1 MRHLK
6 HLAALSAVILAAAGC
21 IYPFDPVVEGTDGR
35 LVVEGDIHVGSVSDF
50 SFSRVYP
57 IGDEEITLSAPVV
70 RGYIEGEDGTRV
82 DSAPKPVNEYGN
94 GQEYGSYSLRFDTTD
109 LTSGQKYRL
118 HFEEQSSGAVYESDW
133 IEVCLAPVIDDLSY
147 ILDEG
152 REEMNV
158 ALSMHCNG
166 RSHFRWHYDEEW
178 EYHARDWARHYFD
191 PVSGTVKEYLDG
203 ENTYYCWSSFKSPQ
217 IKIFSTADQVDDRFV
232 DLEFHRIHRSEQR
245 IQVLYHITVYLEAL
259 DEEAYKYWNN
269 IQVNSQN
276 QGTIFSP
283 HSEPDAGQHPL
294 PQRPGRTG
302 DRIHKRRRAGSGRHV
317 LRQPCRE
324 ILQGPV
330 HLPDNQ
336 GRGGAL
342 QLLRVLPA
350 RICLVLYRR
359 GHRQSD
365 RLRLD
370 FGFVRGLPE
379 ERRHEDQALAL
390 AEQPYLRNRG

>member
-82 DSAPKPVNEYGN
+82 DSAPKPVDGSGI

-133 IEVCLAPVIDDLSY
+133 IEVCPAPVIDDLSY

-191 PVSGTVKEYLDG
+191 PVSGTVKEYPDG

-283 HSEPDAGQHPL
+283 TPSQMQGNIRCLSDPAVQVIGYISAAEQAVADMYYDNLVEKFYRDPYTSPIIKEEVEPFNFY
-294 PQRPGRTG
+294 
-302 DRIHKRRRAGSGRHV
+302 
-317 LRQPCRE
+317 E
-324 ILQGPV
+324 Y
-330 HLPDNQ
+330 
-336 GRGGAL
+336 
-342 QLLRVLPA
+342 
-350 RICLVLYRR
+350 YRR
-359 GHRQSD
+359 GYALYYIVEDIGSPTVYVWT
-365 RLRLD
+365 LD
-370 FGFVRGLPE
+370 SCVDCRKSGGTKTKPS
-379 ERRHEDQALAL
+379 HW
-390 AEQPYLRNRG
+390 PNNHI